1 MECRIC
7 FEKKTTNSNPMLS
20 PCKCN
25 GTIKYVHERCLEKWR
40 NVNINKPSFQT
51 CLICRYNY
59 ILGSTETFTISQLF
73 INRIRNISNYIMFHI
88 MTFIS
93 ASIINMI
100 NPSQLWLIKYKIKDI
115 KKDNI
120 YNLSYYYSFL
130 IIILTIF
137 LYLGVFLNIILHIK
151 NKCKY
156 LKKSMLILGSNFIFS
171 LHFLFLNFLII
182 NKDFLKPW
190 LILEIFLSS
199 LNLLNFSFF
208 LEYHNEII
216 NLWPKS
222 IQNIV

>member
-1 MECRIC
+1 
-7 FEKKTTNSNPMLS
+7 
-20 PCKCN
+20 
-25 GTIKYVHERCLEKWR
+25 
-40 NVNINKPSFQT
+40 
-51 CLICRYNY
+51 
-59 ILGSTETFTISQLF
+59 
-73 INRIRNISNYIMFHI
+73 